1 MNKMLSILMCLLLSV
16 SVNGQQRVLSLDSC
30 RSLALRTNKQL
41 KISRNQLLSS
51 EYEHKVARTNY
62 LPKIGIDAAY
72 IWNQKSTHLLSK
84 DTRNKLETMG
94 NTAGAGLAE
103 QAQMLAQQYP
113 QLIPLIESLGGP
125 MTQALNG
132 LGKQIVDAF
141 KTSTYNMYAGSLML
155 TQPLYLGGRIRA
167 YDKITKYTTEL
178 LGAGVDAQTEEIIYS
193 TDQAYW
199 QVVSLVSKKELAE
212 AYVAM
217 LQKLDGDIQKMYSE
231 GVTTKAGTL
240 TVRVK
245 LNEAEM
251 TLTKVTD
258 GLSLARMLLCQLCG
272 LPIHEEVVLCDEGKM
287 ELSLPV
293 AELSTDT
300 LAAFSQRSDLKA
312 LSQGILIADEGV
324 KIARASQL
332 PSISA
337 FAGYSLT
344 NPNVYNGFKN
354 DWAGNMSL
362 GLALHLPIDLW
373 GASRNRIKTAR
384 LQAEN
389 QRYLYEDA
397 KEKINLQ
404 INQAKFK
411 VEEANKK
418 LVMTERNLEKANE
431 NLHYADVGFHEGVIA
446 TADLLEAQTAWLQ
459 ARSERLDAE
468 IDVRMAQLYLQKSM
482 GNLHWK

>member
-1 MNKMLSILMCLLLSV
+1 M
-16 SVNGQQRVLSLDSC
+16 
-30 RSLALRTNKQL
+30 
-41 KISRNQLLSS
+41 
-51 EYEHKVARTNY
+51 
-62 LPKIGIDAAY
+62 
-72 IWNQKSTHLLSK
+72 
-84 DTRNKLETMG
+84 
-94 NTAGAGLAE
+94 
-103 QAQMLAQQYP
+103 
-113 QLIPLIESLGGP
+113 
-125 MTQALNG
+125 
-132 LGKQIVDAF
+132 
-141 KTSTYNMYAGSLML
+141 
-155 TQPLYLGGRIRA
+155 
-167 YDKITKYTTEL
+167 
-178 LGAGVDAQTEEIIYS
+178 
-193 TDQAYW
+193 
-199 QVVSLVSKKELAE
+199 
-212 AYVAM
+212 
-217 LQKLDGDIQKMYSE
+217 
-231 GVTTKAGTL
+231 
-240 TVRVK
+240 
-245 LNEAEM
+245 
-251 TLTKVTD
+251 
-258 GLSLARMLLCQLCG
+258 
-272 LPIHEEVVLCDEGKM
+272 
-287 ELSLPV
+287 

-300 LAAFSQRSDLKA
+300 LTAFSQRSDLKV

-332 PSISA
+332 PSLSA

-354 DWAGNMSL
+354 DWAGNMSV

-404 INQAKFK
+404 INQAKYK